1 MKPDLSI
8 IICTHNPRRE
18 YLNKVL
24 EALKTQSLPM
34 DYWELIMVD
43 NASTQSLALEI
54 DLSWHPTSRCI
65 REEKLGLTQARLC
78 GIQEASSEIIIFVDD
93 DNVLE
98 SDYLEIAF
106 QIGKDWPML
115 GAWGGQSIAQFEET
129 PPAWT
134 QPYWES
140 LGIREL
146 SQDKWSN
153 LMVWDT
159 TPIGAGM
166 CVRKVVAEKYSD
178 FVHNDPRR
186 LSLDRKGNLLMSCG
200 DIDLAYTSND
210 LGLGTGLFTSLKLV
224 HLMPTS
230 RLQEEYLLRIV
241 EGTTYSLL
249 KLDNIRSRF
258 SSQLSFREKLRVL
271 MPWLINPNWWFVSPR
286 ERKFC
291 LANTRGRAAAMRE
304 IWKSN

>member
-1 MKPDLSI
+1 MKPALSV

-18 YLNKVL
+18 YVNKVL
-24 EALKTQSLPM
+24 EALKAQSLPM

-43 NASTQSLALEI
+43 NASNQSLALEI

-78 GIQEASSEIIIFVDD
+78 GIQEARGEIIIFVDD

-106 QIGKDWPML
+106 QLGKDWPML
-115 GAWGGQSIAQFEET
+115 GAWGGQNIANFEET

-134 QPYWES
+134 QPYWGY

-159 TPIGAGM
+159 TPMGAGI
-166 CVRKVVAEKYSD
+166 CVRKVVAEKYID
-178 FVHNDPRR
+178 VIHNDLRR
-186 LSLDRKGNLLMSCG
+186 SSLGRKGNLLTSCE

-210 LGLGTGLFTSLKLV
+210 LGLGTGLFMSLKLV
-224 HLMPTS
+224 HLMPIS
-230 RLQEEYLLRIV
+230 RFTEEYLLRIV
-241 EGTTYSLL
+241 EGTEYSVLM
-249 KLDNIRSRF
+249 LDNIRGRF
-258 SSQLSFREKLRVL
+258 SAQLSFREKLRVL
-271 MPWLINPNWWFVSPR
+271 MPWLINPNWWLVSPR

-291 LANTRGRAAAMRE
+291 QANTRGRAAAMRE
-304 IWKSN
+304 IWKTN